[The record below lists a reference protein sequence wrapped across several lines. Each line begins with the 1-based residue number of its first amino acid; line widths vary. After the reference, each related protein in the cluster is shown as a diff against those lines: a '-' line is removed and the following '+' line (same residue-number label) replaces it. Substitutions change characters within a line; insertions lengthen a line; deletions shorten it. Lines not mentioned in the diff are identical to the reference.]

1 MALSKGQ
8 AIYQS
13 NSILTSKPEEL
24 TLMLYNGLV
33 KFLIQAQKG
42 MEEKNIQKS
51 HDNLIKAQ
59 NIVIEFKATLKP
71 EYEISKALGL
81 LYDYMYR
88 RLVEANLQKDG
99 KIVSEVLG
107 YVTELRDA
115 WAQAMKKNKEQEVL
129 QHIPQAK

>member
-1 MALSKGQ
+1 MALANGQ
-8 AIYQS
+8 AVYQT

-42 MEEKNIQKS
+42 IEEKNIQKS

-59 NIVIEFKATLKP
+59 NIILEFKATLKP
-71 EYEISKALGL
+71 EFEISKSLSP

-99 KIVSEVLG
+99 KMVSEILG
-107 YVTELRDA
+107 YSTELRDA
-115 WAQAMKKNKEQEVL
+115 WAQAMKKNKEQAL
-129 QHIPQAK
+129 NKTSIPG

>member
-1 MALSKGQ
+1 MALAKGQ
-8 AIYQS
+8 AIYQT

-33 KFLIQAQKG
+33 KFLIQAQKAI
-42 MEEKNIQKS
+42 EEKNIQKS

-71 EYEISKALGL
+71 EYEISNSLGP

-88 RLVEANLQKDG
+88 RLVDANLNKDS
-99 KIVSEVLG
+99 KVVAEVLG
-107 YVTELRDA
+107 YASELRDA
-115 WAQAMKKNKEQEVL
+115 WAQAIRKNREQAL
-129 QHIPQAK
+129 QQISQAK